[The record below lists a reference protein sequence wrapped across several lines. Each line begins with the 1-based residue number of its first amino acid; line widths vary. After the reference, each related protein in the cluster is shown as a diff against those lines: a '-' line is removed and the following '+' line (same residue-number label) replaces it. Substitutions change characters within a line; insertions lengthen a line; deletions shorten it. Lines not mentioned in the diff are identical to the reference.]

1 MVKRN
6 VLYWNSHNNATNF
19 YMVCGDEITLKE
31 GIGIEKAFFL
41 KFDLI
46 SHKVSEIDHTTFNN
60 EVGIKRKSTL
70 ETWRIPKEWRIDYVP
85 FESKASLNN
94 LGNWRNMAK
103 YVSLLLPSIVEW
115 EKKAKKDETKMSR
128 HMDVLNVVKLA
139 LILKKKA
146 SVKTP
151 LNDIEKLAHL
161 A

>member
-1 MVKRN
+1 
-6 VLYWNSHNNATNF
+6 
-19 YMVCGDEITLKE
+19 
-31 GIGIEKAFFL
+31 
-41 KFDLI
+41 
-46 SHKVSEIDHTTFNN
+46 
-60 EVGIKRKSTL
+60 
-70 ETWRIPKEWRIDYVP
+70 
-85 FESKASLNN
+85 
-94 LGNWRNMAK
+94 MAK